1 MCSSDLHGGEKLS
14 APLPPVPI
22 EAVVPVHSA
31 PPPLHPA
38 AGRLLVPLKMRFS
51 LPFMGDS
58 SFSSAAPAGRLGIRL
73 CSGRI
78 GQACSGYAGRG
89 AARNGVLT
97 AVVFRKICG
106 AVERGRPPRYGV
118 LMGMGQAVTASRA
131 ALASSTRASICSWK
145 PLAW

>member
-1 MCSSDLHGGEKLS
+1 DHGGEQLS

-89 AARNGVLT
+89 AARNRVLT
-97 AVVFRKICG
+97 VIVSREAARG
-106 AVERGRPPRYGV
+106 AETGP
-118 LMGMGQAVTASRA
+118 AT
-131 ALASSTRASICSWK
+131 
-145 PLAW
+145 PLRRLHGHGPGGYRVPGGLSQL